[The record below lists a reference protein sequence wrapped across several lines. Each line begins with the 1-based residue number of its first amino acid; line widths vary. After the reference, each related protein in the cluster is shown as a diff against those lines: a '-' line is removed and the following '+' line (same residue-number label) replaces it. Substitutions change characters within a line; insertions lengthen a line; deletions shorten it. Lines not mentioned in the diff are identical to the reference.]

1 MNRLETCG
9 FWPGEFSSS
18 PSHMPWIRLNES
30 TNKSNE
36 IGLPLGRYHVDELK
50 SIGSPISILVN
61 LYGEA
66 YGEIRLI
73 ADGDRLMNEY
83 R

>member
-1 MNRLETCG
+1 
-9 FWPGEFSSS
+9 
-18 PSHMPWIRLNES
+18 MPWIRLNES

>member
-1 MNRLETCG
+1 
-9 FWPGEFSSS
+9 
-18 PSHMPWIRLNES
+18 MPWIRLNES

-61 LYGEA
+61 LYGEV
-66 YGEIRLI
+66 YGKYVYT
-73 ADGDRLMNEY
+73 ADRDRQMNE
-83 R
+83 